1 MSANTRS
8 PLWWSSKPFWTEQA
22 FDSQDFL
29 ISLLPM
35 KKHFSHHAPVLLDID
50 GKSLSKTD
58 KKRLRHPLCGG
69 VILFTRNWH
78 SRQQLTELCQQI
90 KDVREDLLICVDHE
104 GGRVQRFKSDGFT
117 HLPPMGDLGHA
128 WMSAKGAKHLGDAAL
143 KAMDRATSMGYVMAS
158 ELKACGVD
166 FSFAPVLD
174 LDHGHSSVIGNRAFH
189 RDPQVVSALAKSFMQ
204 GMLQAGMANC
214 GKHFP
219 GHGFVTLDSHVDMPV
234 DERALKSIAS
244 EDLMP
249 YGWLGASLTS
259 IMPAHV
265 VYPKVDQMPAG
276 FSSVWLQAVLR
287 EQLQFT
293 GAIISDDLS
302 MQGARVL
309 GGQEVS
315 FSQAAVKA
323 LNAGCDL
330 LLICNQSVIS
340 KVAKSNPTLDV
351 FLDELTQ
358 ALLTHQWQANEES
371 EHRRLAL
378 KGHDKGL
385 DWGALMREPSYHRA
399 LQSC

>member
-1 MSANTRS
+1 MRS
-8 PLWWSSKPFWTEQA
+8 LSWWLNKPPWTEQRVESIC
-22 FDSQDFL
+22 FFNP
-29 ISLLPM
+29 IVFM
-35 KKHFSHHAPVLLDID
+35 KNQFSHHAPVLLDID
-50 GKSLSKTD
+50 GLALTKVD
-58 KKRLRHPLCGG
+58 QKRLRHPLCGG

-78 SRQQLTELCQQI
+78 SRQQLKQLCEQI

-117 HLPPMGDLGHA
+117 HLAPMGELGQA
-128 WMSAKGAKHLGDAAL
+128 WMNAKGSKHAADAAL

-174 LDHGHSSVIGNRAFH
+174 LDHGNSTVIGNRAFH

-219 GHGFVTLDSHVDMPV
+219 GHGFVSLDSHVDMPV
-234 DERALKSIAS
+234 DARSMKSIAS
-244 EDLMP
+244 EDLLP
-249 YGWLGASLTS
+249 YGWLGSSLTS

-265 VYPKVDQMPAG
+265 VYPRVDHMPAG
-276 FSSVWLQAVLR
+276 FSSVWLQEVLR

-302 MQGARVL
+302 MQGARML

-330 LLICNQSVIS
+330 LLICNQSVIT
-340 KVAKSNPTLDV
+340 KGAKSNSTLDV

-358 ALLTHQWQANEES
+358 ALLTHQWSANEES

-385 DWGALMREPSYHRA
+385 SWGALMREPAYHRA